1 MKSFQKLFITCAV
14 SSLIFM
20 GTSLVSAQT
29 VTDVPVGFW
38 AQDQIIEAVNNNYL
52 TLKGDKFYPNAPI
65 TRAEFANAVYELIQR
80 DLAGSYDNNFSDI
93 KGSNQYDESILTLN
107 QLQIIFGY
115 PDGTFKPD
123 KEMKRSEASSV
134 VANIIRSD
142 FWDKSVLDKFED
154 KEDVPNWA
162 LLSYI
167 NNVINDVYVNYPD
180 ESKLLPNDYLT
191 RAQTAVL
198 IVKIKQA
205 IEAYK
210 LSYMPKEGSMDGEVD
225 VAYEERYVPV
235 FVGTNTLNEFQHA
248 YKNTVNLYDNKKVI
262 VAGNIVPVRSLQR
275 VDSKTVAEGEV
286 LTYVS
291 PKDVYSTEG
300 TKLYSQGTKF
310 EGYVERVE
318 KSYWFK
324 RQDKSYIVF
333 NKAILTDG
341 TEFPIAGVLYATYKG
356 DVVLEKEK
364 NSRKIENDA
373 NKKYSKRD
381 AAIYFAN
388 KKLVPVLKYNEKAE
402 DNLFMLITGDMI
414 IPESGAL

>member
-142 FWDKSVLDKFED
+142 F
-154 KEDVPNWA
+154 
-162 LLSYI
+162 
-167 NNVINDVYVNYPD
+167 
-180 ESKLLPNDYLT
+180 
-191 RAQTAVL
+191 
-198 IVKIKQA
+198 
-205 IEAYK
+205 
-210 LSYMPKEGSMDGEVD
+210 
-225 VAYEERYVPV
+225 
-235 FVGTNTLNEFQHA
+235 GTNQF
-248 YKNTVNLYDNKKVI
+248 
-262 VAGNIVPVRSLQR
+262 
-275 VDSKTVAEGEV
+275 
-286 LTYVS
+286 
-291 PKDVYSTEG
+291 
-300 TKLYSQGTKF
+300 
-310 EGYVERVE
+310 
-318 KSYWFK
+318 
-324 RQDKSYIVF
+324 
-333 NKAILTDG
+333 
-341 TEFPIAGVLYATYKG
+341 
-356 DVVLEKEK
+356 
-364 NSRKIENDA
+364 
-373 NKKYSKRD
+373 
-381 AAIYFAN
+381 
-388 KKLVPVLKYNEKAE
+388 
-402 DNLFMLITGDMI
+402 
-414 IPESGAL
+414 